1 MLQCAFTLLPIQ
13 NLVEQPTWMQ
23 MWGVQDV
30 IHLHNHMC
38 LKVGINEHNHEMED
52 MQNMNEV
59 IWPGN
64 SDDDMQLDK

>member
-1 MLQCAFTLLPIQ
+1 
-13 NLVEQPTWMQ
+13 MQ

-64 SDDDMQLDK
+64 SDDDMQLDKWKKKM